1 MAKAV
6 ASLDVFNSPHVAQ
19 WRVLRRSQLMWSRV
33 PTEDGLDMSE
43 RHVDELKTVL
53 NLDAGNTDDLAVSS
67 TSSFNLS
74 FLVAFW

>member
-1 MAKAV
+1 MAC
-6 ASLDVFNSPHVAQ
+6 
-19 WRVLRRSQLMWSRV
+19 RSQLMWFRV

-43 RHVDELKTVL
+43 RHLDELKTVL

-67 TSSFNLS
+67 TSLFNLS